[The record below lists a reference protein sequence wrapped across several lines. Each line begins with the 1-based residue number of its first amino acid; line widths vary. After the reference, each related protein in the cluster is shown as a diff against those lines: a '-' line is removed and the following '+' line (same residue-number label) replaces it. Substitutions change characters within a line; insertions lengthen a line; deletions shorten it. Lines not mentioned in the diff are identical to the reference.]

1 MTEYQRSWALDDI
14 QISRAYGDKR
24 TVEAYAAVF
33 DTPVEISDQ
42 HGHYM
47 EVIDRS
53 AFKRTLLHGIDRVGV
68 YYNHAMNAH
77 GQPSDMYSVP
87 IGVPVEIRPDG
98 KGLRTVTRYNV
109 GPDADRILEAIRNN
123 AIRGY
128 SFRGRI
134 YQSTPSGR
142 VRPGR
147 EGQLPTVLRTELGLT
162 EYGPT
167 PNPAYEQASI
177 LAIRSAAQL
186 AEDFAGLDEAQ
197 RADLIRILASTTPV
211 RDSETPPATPTPGP
225 GAEDPPTD
233 GHSGRLQRHLRLRS
247 QAKFLG
253 VLP

>member
-1 MTEYQRSWALDDI
+1 VTEYLRSWALDDI
-14 QISRAYGDKR
+14 QISRSYGDKR

-33 DTPVEISDQ
+33 DIPAEISDR

-87 IGVPVEIRPDG
+87 IGVPVEIKPDG
-98 KGLRTVTRYNV
+98 KGLRTVTRYNA
-109 GPDADRILEAIRNN
+109 GPDADRILEAIRND

-134 YQSTPSGR
+134 YKSTPGGR
-142 VRPGR
+142 VRPGKD
-147 EGQLPTVLRTELGLT
+147 GQLPTILRTELGLT

-167 PNPAYEQASI
+167 PSPAYEHASI

-186 AEDFAGLDEAQ
+186 ADDFAGLDEAQ
-197 RADLIRILASTTPV
+197 RAELIRILASTTPV
-211 RDSETPPATPTPGP
+211 RDSETPTATPIPGP
-225 GAEDPPTD
+225 GAEDPPER
-233 GHSGRLQRHLRLRS
+233 HSGRLRALQLE
-247 QAKFLG
+247 LG
-253 VLP
+253 KVLNGVHD